1 MYKVSF
7 VCSKYVIILLSG
19 KAYVIDSTDSQTATN
34 GSTVTIEITAGGTP
48 SDFTYQWMKNG
59 VNISGETDSTLT
71 ISSFTTSDIGEYKC
85 IPSNSLGSTN
95 SSSTILSVNGKDI
108 NGKVYILICFFF
120 FSSTDYKW
128 VISSNY
134 IWSSSCSS

>member
-1 MYKVSF
+1 
-7 VCSKYVIILLSG
+7 
-19 KAYVIDSTDSQTATN
+19 
-34 GSTVTIEITAGGTP
+34 
-48 SDFTYQWMKNG
+48 MKNG

-108 NGKVYILICFFF
+108 KSLHPNLFLLPQFH
-120 FSSTDYKW
+120 
-128 VISSNY
+128 
-134 IWSSSCSS
+134 

>member
-1 MYKVSF
+1 MYVQ
-7 VCSKYVIILLSG
+7 KYVIIPLSG